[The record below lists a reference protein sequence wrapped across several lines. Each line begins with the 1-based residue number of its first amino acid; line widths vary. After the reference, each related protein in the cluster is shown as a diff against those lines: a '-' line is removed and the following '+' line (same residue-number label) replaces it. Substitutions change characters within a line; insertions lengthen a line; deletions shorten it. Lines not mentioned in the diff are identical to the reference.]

1 VLADTLVVWTD
12 EYNIRTGTQVTKPE
26 ITSWDIS
33 TILPISPS
41 EISDIFNFIWKYRWA
56 EIPPTERKLSEV
68 TRNIH
73 RKGYRISILTKRER
87 VTVSYVSKWLDLY
100 DIFSDDLM
108 FVYDDLPKSS
118 YLFDII
124 IDDAPSNLVDL
135 VSPMTGILFEQPW
148 NRNFHWPLRVSS
160 LTEAE
165 QLL

>member
-1 VLADTLVVWTD
+1 MLADTLVVWTD
-12 EYNIRTGTQVTKPE
+12 EYNIRMGTQVTKPE

-41 EISDIFNFIWKYRWA
+41 EISDIFNSIWKYRWA
-56 EIPPTERKLSEV
+56 EIPPTESKLSEV